1 MFERLL
7 VAIDRSESADR
18 VIAATK
24 ELAGLGKAEVW
35 VLHLREREVL
45 GRSRPESPEPE
56 EDAMGA
62 INRSVTELQAAGI
75 NAHGQVRET
84 LFGQAAR
91 EIVAD
96 ADEVDAGVIVM
107 GSRGRSDLA
116 GLVLGSV
123 AHKVIHLSKRP
134 VLVVQ

>member
-7 VAIDRSESADR
+7 VAIDQSDTAER
-18 VIAATK
+18 VIAAAK
-24 ELAGLGKAEVW
+24 ELAGYSKAEVW

-45 GRSRPESPEPE
+45 GRTRAEAPEPG
-56 EDAMGA
+56 DAA
-62 INRSVTELQAAGI
+62 HDVINKSVTDLQAAGI

-84 LFGQAAR
+84 IFGQAAR

-96 ADEVDAGVIVM
+96 ADEVNAGAIIM
-107 GSRGRSDLA
+107 GSRGRGDLS

-134 VLVVQ
+134 VLVIR